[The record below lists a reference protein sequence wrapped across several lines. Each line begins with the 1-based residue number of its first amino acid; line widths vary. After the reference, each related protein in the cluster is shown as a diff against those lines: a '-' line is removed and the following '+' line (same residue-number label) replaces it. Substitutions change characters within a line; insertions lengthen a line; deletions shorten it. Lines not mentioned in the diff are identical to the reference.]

1 MQAAGLGRWAV
12 KWAGLALGLA
22 NRPARPG
29 ATTPDVALAKG
40 AEENGLAIMLGDLV
54 RQNLEA
60 KPKKMADFDALAGRV
75 SIVADDADVA
85 LTLVFERGY
94 RHVRGEPSS
103 ARDHVRG
110 EPSSARDHVRGEPS
124 SARDHVRGE
133 PSSARDHVRGEPSSP
148 RAPRRGVGGRL
159 TIHDGIVGIPDV
171 TIRGP
176 SEAIMALS
184 NMPLATPLG
193 LPLPSPGDAEAI
205 KTVREVASAMRA
217 GKLHFYG
224 MVLHLPLV
232 MKLTRVMS
240 VNG

>member
-1 MQAAGLGRWAV
+1 MPRIIARKEVSLPMQHPTQPGIVTRGPAAAV
-12 KWAGLALGLA
+12 NGNGNGNGAPRIGLAA
-22 NRPARPG
+22 
-29 ATTPDVALAKG
+29 G

-60 KPKKMADFDALAGRV
+60 KPKKKVDFDALEGRV
-75 SIVADDADVA
+75 AIVADDADVA
-85 LTLVFERGY
+85 LTLVFEKARG
-94 RHVRGEPSS
+94 GSGSS
-103 ARDHVRG
+103 TT
-110 EPSSARDHVRGEPS
+110 
-124 SARDHVRGE
+124 
-133 PSSARDHVRGEPSSP
+133 
-148 RAPRRGVGGRL
+148 L

-176 SEAIMALS
+176 SDAILALS

-193 LPLPSPGDAEAI
+193 LPFPSPGDAEGM
-205 KTVREVASAMRA
+205 KTFLDLSRQMRQ

-224 MVLHLPLV
+224 MLLHVPLV

>member
-1 MQAAGLGRWAV
+1 MGVGARIGRLRDSRE
-12 KWAGLALGLA
+12 GEG
-22 NRPARPG
+22 RRSGGARGRG
-29 ATTPDVALAKG
+29 APRTPDVVLAPG
-40 AEENGLAIMLGDLV
+40 ADENGLAIMLGDLV

-60 KPKKMADFDALAGRV
+60 KPKKMADFDALEGRV

-85 LTLVFERGY
+85 LTLVF
-94 RHVRGEPSS
+94 
-103 ARDHVRG
+103 ARRQSGDL
-110 EPSSARDHVRGEPS
+110 A
-124 SARDHVRGE
+124 
-133 PSSARDHVRGEPSSP
+133 
-148 RAPRRGVGGRL
+148 VGSL

-176 SEAIMALS
+176 SEAILALS

-193 LPLPSPGDAEAI
+193 LPLPTPGDLEAQ
-205 KTVREVASAMRA
+205 KTVRELVRSMRE

-224 MVLHLPLV
+224 MLLHVPLV